1 MLSAQGNLHLSPYS
15 DLYDLIVPKDNQ
27 FRQFKEL
34 CNDFDFIYDELKCK
48 YCPDNGR
55 TAIDPRVMF
64 KYLLIK
70 VIDNWSDVDV
80 VEQSRYNMAYKCFL
94 GLPPEQT
101 EMIDPSSLTR
111 FRRQRLQDPEL
122 MDKLISQSLK
132 VAAEHGLIK
141 SKSII
146 MDSTHTRSRANRRY
160 PSEYLQKLGKDL
172 RKSLY
177 RFDESVKKDL
187 PEKYEGEDIEKA
199 MSYAESLVQAV
210 SEMPLSQLPGVSKHL
225 NLLKEAIDDIQ
236 DHFECS
242 ADSDARTGHKS
253 EDDEFFGYKTHMAI
267 NQERL
272 VTAAVVTSGETAD
285 GDYMQELIDKSREN
299 GQEVDEAI
307 GDGAYSSNENLEECE
322 RKGVKVIAKLN
333 ANVVQGCRKED
344 GGFSFNKDAGMY
356 VCPAGHMAVR
366 KAVAKARDNVAAR
379 VRRDGVKASCISV
392 IIRGND
398 MKKHSHQRMLDEPT
412 DSTSRTYEVA
422 KELYRQ
428 LWDGRT
434 GLRLIGLAMTQIDR
448 DGEQQLSLFD
458 ALGSGST
465 AEEDERDHKADEAVD
480 ALREKFGDDIIKRG
494 GMLGSNIRP
503 RKRK

>member
-1 MLSAQGNLHLSPYS
+1 MLSTQGSLNFGPYS
-15 DLYDLIVPKDNQ
+15 DLYDLIVPKDNL
-27 FRQFKEL
+27 FRQMKEL
-34 CNDFDFIYDELKCK
+34 CGDFKFIFEELKTK

-101 EMIDPSSLTR
+101 VMIDPSSLTR

-160 PSEYLQKLGKDL
+160 PSEYLQKLSKEL

-177 RFDESVKKDL
+177 SFDENVKKDL
-187 PEKYEGEDIEKA
+187 PEKYEGEDLEKA

-210 SEMPLSQLPGVSKHL
+210 SEMPLSQLPGVAKHL

-236 DHFECS
+236 DHFDCS
-242 ADSDARTGHKS
+242 ADPDARTGHKS
-253 EDDEFFGYKTHMAI
+253 EDDEFFGYKTHIAI

-272 VTAAVVTSGETAD
+272 VTAAVVTSGEAAD
-285 GDYMQELIDKSREN
+285 GDHMQELIDKSRAN

-307 GDGAYSSNENLEECE
+307 GDGAYSSTENLEECE
-322 RKGVKVIAKLN
+322 IKHVRVVAKLN
-333 ANVVQGCRKED
+333 ANVVQGCRKDD
-344 GGFSFNKDAGMY
+344 GGFTFNKDAGMY

-366 KAVAKARDNVAAR
+366 KTVSKARNKKGEKKRAAQEIYHFNPRKCVVCKHREGCFAYNQQSKTYTVTIRSEAQERQKEFQETGEFKKRYRERYKIEAKNADLKNNLGYDRAESYGIGCMALQGAVAIYASNLKRI
-379 VRRDGVKASCISV
+379 VR
-392 IIRGND
+392 
-398 MKKHSHQRMLDEPT
+398 L
-412 DSTSRTYEVA
+412 
-422 KELYRQ
+422 L
-428 LWDGRT
+428 
-434 GLRLIGLAMTQIDR
+434 
-448 DGEQQLSLFD
+448 GER
-458 ALGSGST
+458 SG
-465 AEEDERDHKADEAVD
+465 K
-480 ALREKFGDDIIKRG
+480 
-494 GMLGSNIRP
+494 
-503 RKRK
+503 

>member
-1 MLSAQGNLHLSPYS
+1 MVMLNLQGNLNLGPYS

-34 CNDFDFIYDELKCK
+34 CNDFEFIFDELKDK
-48 YCPDNGR
+48 YCQDNGR

-210 SEMPLSQLPGVSKHL
+210 T
-225 NLLKEAIDDIQ
+225 
-236 DHFECS
+236 C
-242 ADSDARTGHKS
+242 
-253 EDDEFFGYKTHMAI
+253 
-267 NQERL
+267 
-272 VTAAVVTSGETAD
+272 
-285 GDYMQELIDKSREN
+285 
-299 GQEVDEAI
+299 
-307 GDGAYSSNENLEECE
+307 
-322 RKGVKVIAKLN
+322 
-333 ANVVQGCRKED
+333 
-344 GGFSFNKDAGMY
+344 
-356 VCPAGHMAVR
+356 
-366 KAVAKARDNVAAR
+366 
-379 VRRDGVKASCISV
+379 
-392 IIRGND
+392 
-398 MKKHSHQRMLDEPT
+398 
-412 DSTSRTYEVA
+412 
-422 KELYRQ
+422 
-428 LWDGRT
+428 
-434 GLRLIGLAMTQIDR
+434 
-448 DGEQQLSLFD
+448 
-458 ALGSGST
+458 
-465 AEEDERDHKADEAVD
+465 
-480 ALREKFGDDIIKRG
+480 
-494 GMLGSNIRP
+494 
-503 RKRK
+503 

>member
-1 MLSAQGNLHLSPYS
+1 MLNAQRKLNLSQYS
-15 DLYDLIVPKDNQ
+15 DLYDLIVPKDNL

-34 CNDFDFIYDELKCK
+34 CNDFEFIYDELKDK

-55 TAIDPRVMF
+55 TAIDPRVLF

-70 VIDNWSDVDV
+70 VIDNWSDADV
-80 VEQSRYNMAYKCFL
+80 VEHSRYDMSYKCFL
-94 GLPPEQT
+94 GFAPEQT
-101 EMIDPSSLTR
+101 VMIDPSSLTR

-146 MDSTHTRSRANRRY
+146 MDSTHTHSRANRRY

-177 RFDESVKKDL
+177 SFDEKVKKDL
-187 PEKYEGEDIEKA
+187 PEKYEGVDLEKA

-210 SEMPLSQLPGVSKHL
+210 SEMPLSVLPAVSKRL

-236 DHFECS
+236 DHFES
-242 ADSDARTGHKS
+242 SVDPDARTGHKS

-272 VTAAVVTSGETAD
+272 VTAAVITSGEAAD
-285 GDYMQELIDKSREN
+285 GDHMQELIDKSRAN

-322 RKGVKVIAKLN
+322 IKHVKVVAKLN
-333 ANVVQGCRKED
+333 TIVVQGCRKDD
-344 GGFSFNKDAGMY
+344 GGFTFNKDAGLY

-366 KAVAKARDNVAAR
+366 KTVVKTHNNGADREVHHFD
-379 VRRDGVKASCISV
+379 VRKCV
-392 IIRGND
+392 ICKRRKGCFAFNQ
-398 MKKHSHQRMLDEPT
+398 MKKSYSVSIHSEAQERQKKFQQTDEFKEKY
-412 DSTSRTYEVA
+412 RNRYKIEA
-422 KELYRQ
+422 KNSDLKNNLGYDRAESYGIGCMALQGAVTIYASNLKRIV
-428 LWDGRT
+428 
-434 GLRLIGLAMTQIDR
+434 RLL
-448 DGEQQLSLFD
+448 GEK
-458 ALGSGST
+458 SG
-465 AEEDERDHKADEAVD
+465 K
-480 ALREKFGDDIIKRG
+480 
-494 GMLGSNIRP
+494 
-503 RKRK
+503 

>member
-1 MLSAQGNLHLSPYS
+1 MLNIQGNLNLGPYS

-101 EMIDPSSLTR
+101 VMIDPSSLTR
-111 FRRQRLQDPEL
+111 FRRQRLQDPGL

-160 PSEYLQKLGKDL
+160 PSEYLQKLGKEL

-210 SEMPLSQLPGVSKHL
+210 SEMPLSQLPGVSRHL

-272 VTAAVVTSGETAD
+272 VTAAVVTSGEAAD

-307 GDGAYSSNENLEECE
+307 GDGAYSGNENLEECE
-322 RKGVKVIAKLN
+322 KKGVKVVAKLN

-344 GGFSFNKDAGMY
+344 GGFTFNKDAGMY

-366 KAVAKARDNVAAR
+366 KTGSKARNKKGEKKRAAQEIYHFDPRKCVVCKHREGCFAYGQASKTYSVTIHTEAQERQKEFQKTDEFKEKYRNRYKIEAKNSDLKNNLGYDRAESYGIGCMALQGAVAIYASNLKRI
-379 VRRDGVKASCISV
+379 VR
-392 IIRGND
+392 
-398 MKKHSHQRMLDEPT
+398 L
-412 DSTSRTYEVA
+412 
-422 KELYRQ
+422 
-428 LWDGRT
+428 
-434 GLRLIGLAMTQIDR
+434 
-448 DGEQQLSLFD
+448 LS
-458 ALGSGST
+458 
-465 AEEDERDHKADEAVD
+465 
-480 ALREKFGDDIIKRG
+480 EKNSI
-494 GMLGSNIRP
+494 
-503 RKRK
+503 